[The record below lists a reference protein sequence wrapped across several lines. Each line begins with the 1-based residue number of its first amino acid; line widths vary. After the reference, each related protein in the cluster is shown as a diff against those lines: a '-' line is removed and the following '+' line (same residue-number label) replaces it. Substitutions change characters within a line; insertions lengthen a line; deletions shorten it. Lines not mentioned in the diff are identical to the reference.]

1 MHVVRLSTKEYLV
14 GGVVVASAAGTMIE
28 QVCGSG
34 QCIGLERGRCA
45 GMQQHRVHAVIQ
57 CAKNALGV
65 AILL

>member
-14 GGVVVASAAGTMIE
+14 GGVVVASAATMIE

-34 QCIGLERGRCA
+34 QCIGLERSRCA
-45 GMQQHRVHAVIQ
+45 SMQQHRVHAVIQ
-57 CAKNALGV
+57 CVKNALGM